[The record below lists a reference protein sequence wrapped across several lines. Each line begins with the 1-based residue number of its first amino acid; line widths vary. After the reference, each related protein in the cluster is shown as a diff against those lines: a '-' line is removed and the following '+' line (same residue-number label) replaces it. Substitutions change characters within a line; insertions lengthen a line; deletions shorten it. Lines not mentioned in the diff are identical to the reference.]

1 VTLIE
6 APPSTDR
13 ENRGDPAEPQLSSRF
28 FLVALV
34 LSLFLFAGAGAVSGS
49 FLPFALQLATALV
62 ILVFA
67 HPRAATLLFIFAL
80 HTNLLVVS
88 TTFHGVPQIV
98 ASAGALV
105 LIVPLAAHV
114 VLRREPLVITPALP
128 LMFLYLAALLLA
140 SVFSSSPDLSLSV
153 RAVNVYLLEGL
164 LLYFLISNAIRSVAT
179 IRQVIWVLL
188 LAGAVMGAISI
199 WQEATKS
206 YTNDLGG
213 LAQVNEGGFKV
224 GEDPID
230 GKVLRNRL
238 TGPIGEQNRYAQ
250 VLLVL
255 APLALF
261 RVLGEPTRRLR
272 LLALGA
278 GVLILGGV
286 LLTFSR
292 GAAVGAV
299 LTLVALVLMKEMR
312 LRQFALILVVVAG
325 SMLLIAPQFVIRL
338 TSLTGAQD
346 VVEGNTDAADNAI
359 VGRTISNIAAWN
371 TFVSHP
377 VFGVGPL
384 QYFRSYSL
392 EASQAVGLAN
402 RDHDRR
408 AHNMYLELAADTGVV
423 GLATFGAIVGV
434 TMVQLQRLRVRWRTR
449 RPDLA
454 NLASSMFVSIVAY
467 LSSAVFLQLSYQR
480 YFWELIAIANAVIW
494 VLQREGVPD
503 EEPPRRLTPIAA
515 ST

>member
-1 VTLIE
+1 VTLTE
-6 APPSTDR
+6 GDHGEPLDR
-13 ENRGDPAEPQLSSRF
+13 GGYAERGLSPRF
-28 FLVALV
+28 FLVAFL
-34 LSLFLFAGAGAVSGS
+34 LSLFLFAGAGAVSGT
-49 FLPFALQLATALV
+49 FLPFALQLATGLV

-67 HPRAATLLFIFAL
+67 HPRAATLLFLFAL
-80 HTNLLVVS
+80 HTNLLVVA

-98 ASAGALV
+98 ASTGALV

-140 SVFSSSPDLSLSV
+140 SVFSSSPDLALSV
-153 RAVNVYLLEGL
+153 RAVNVFLLEGL
-164 LLYFLISNAIRSVAT
+164 LLYFLISNVIRSVAA

-188 LAGAVMGAISI
+188 LAGALMGAISI

-206 YTNDLGG
+206 YTNNLGG

-255 APLALF
+255 APFALF
-261 RVLGEPTRRLR
+261 RVLGETSRRLR
-272 LLALGA
+272 LLALAA

-286 LLTFSR
+286 MLSFSR
-292 GAAVGAV
+292 GAAVGAM
-299 LTLVALVLMKEMR
+299 LTLIVLVLLKEMR
-312 LRQFALILVVVAG
+312 LRQFALILLVVVG
-325 SMLLIAPQFVIRL
+325 SMLVIAPQFVIRL
-338 TSLTGAQD
+338 TSLSGAQD
-346 VVEGNTDAADNAI
+346 VAEGNTDAADNAI
-359 VGRTISNIAAWN
+359 VGRAISNIAAWN
-371 TFVSHP
+371 TFVAHP

-408 AHNMYLELAADTGVV
+408 AHNMYLELAADTGLA
-423 GLATFGAIVGV
+423 GLATFGSIVGV
-434 TMVQLQRLRVRWRTR
+434 TMLQLQRLRVKWRSR

-454 NLASSMFVSIVAY
+454 NLATTMFVSLVAY
-467 LSSAVFLQLSYQR
+467 LTSAIFLQLSYQR

-494 VLQREGVPD
+494 VLQREADPSDEPSRRVP
-503 EEPPRRLTPIAA
+503 RLAA
-515 ST
+515 AT